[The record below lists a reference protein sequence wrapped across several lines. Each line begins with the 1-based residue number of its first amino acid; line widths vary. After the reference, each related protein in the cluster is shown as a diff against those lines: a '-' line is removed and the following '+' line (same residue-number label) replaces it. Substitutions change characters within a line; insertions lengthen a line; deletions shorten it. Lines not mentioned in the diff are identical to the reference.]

1 MMVFLFDFMLVSMIT
16 KMMIFFVSMFNSS
29 CMSMAIAISIMG
41 MNYLKS
47 EKKYTIID
55 SIIEKLQI
63 KNFEL
68 MTNIRI
74 TELTS

>member
-1 MMVFLFDFMLVSMIT
+1 MMVFTFDFMLVSMIT

-47 EKKYTIID
+47 EKYTIIY

-63 KNFEL
+63 KCFL
-68 MTNIRI
+68 KSRAYDKC
-74 TELTS
+74 

>member
-1 MMVFLFDFMLVSMIT
+1 MMVFTFDFMLVSMIT

-63 KNFEL
+63 KWFL
-68 MTNIRI
+68 KFQAYDKC
-74 TELTS
+74 

>member
-1 MMVFLFDFMLVSMIT
+1 MMVFLLDFMLVSMIT
-16 KMMIFFVSMFNSS
+16 EMMIFLVSMFDSS

-47 EKKYTIID
+47 KKYTVID

-68 MTNIRI
+68 MINIRI
-74 TELTS
+74 IELTS